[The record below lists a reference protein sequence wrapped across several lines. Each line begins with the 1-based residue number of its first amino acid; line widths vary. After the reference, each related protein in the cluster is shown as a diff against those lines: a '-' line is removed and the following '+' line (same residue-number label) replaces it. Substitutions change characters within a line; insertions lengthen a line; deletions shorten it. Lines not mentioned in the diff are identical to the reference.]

1 MLKQVR
7 NKVEE
12 TVTRLYNEIPGI
24 RIAVFAHGDYQDK
37 GSTYDT
43 TCVDFSTDKKKICD
57 FIKNVSSTCGYD
69 SDECYELVLR
79 TGNNLL
85 FSHLSGNGRFYIL
98 REGGGG
104 GGLLRNLSTKVCTVA
119 PEEQNDSTPKT
130 FLEKMQLKVD

>member
-43 TCVDFSTDKKKICD
+43 TWVDFSTDKKKICD

-79 TGNNLL
+79 QVTTCCSVTCQGWAILYIA
-85 FSHLSGNGRFYIL
+85 GRGW
-98 REGGGG
+98 GGGIVEEFVNKSLHG
-104 GGLLRNLSTKVCTVA
+104 RSRRTK
-119 PEEQNDSTPKT
+119 
-130 FLEKMQLKVD
+130 